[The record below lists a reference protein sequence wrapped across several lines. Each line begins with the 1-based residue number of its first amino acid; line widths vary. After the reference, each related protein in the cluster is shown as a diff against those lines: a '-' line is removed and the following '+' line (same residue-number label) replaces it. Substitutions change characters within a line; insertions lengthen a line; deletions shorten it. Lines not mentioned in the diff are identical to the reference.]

1 MRESIGKTNGRYNTK
16 NNTYGYNEKRRHI
29 VRPNSIL
36 YHCND
41 KTRCQKFLD
50 NKKFMIESKED
61 GIWLGN
67 GMYFW
72 DNLSNAKFWY
82 RKKQQ
87 KHDEL
92 LIVQSNVYTDFLLDL
107 TDLDVCN
114 KMEQLWNKVYKENE
128 IKIPKDKI
136 TLGVKL
142 NYLYDYYDYYDMFKD
157 VYQVIKVI
165 GKYKKTPQNSFYKY
179 DLDSRRAEPTTA
191 IKCIYNVKNVDAIA
205 TREKV

>member
-50 NKKFMIESKED
+50 NKKFIIESKED

-82 RKKQQ
+82 RKNQQ

-142 NYLYDYYDYYDMFKD
+142 NYLYDYYDMFKD

>member
-1 MRESIGKTNGRYNTK
+1 MRESIGKTNERYNTK

-142 NYLYDYYDYYDMFKD
+142 NYLYDYYDMFKD

>member
-107 TDLDVCN
+107 TDFDVCN

-142 NYLYDYYDYYDMFKD
+142 NYLYDYYDMFKD

>member
-41 KTRCQKFLD
+41 KTRCQKFL
-50 NKKFMIESKED
+50 
-61 GIWLGN
+61 
-67 GMYFW
+67 

-142 NYLYDYYDYYDMFKD
+142 NYLYDYYDMFKD

>member
-107 TDLDVCN
+107 TDLDVYN

-142 NYLYDYYDYYDMFKD
+142 NYLYDYYDMFKD

>member
-107 TDLDVCN
+107 IDLDVCN

-142 NYLYDYYDYYDMFKD
+142 NYLYDYYDMFKD

>member
-50 NKKFMIESKED
+50 NKKFMID

-142 NYLYDYYDYYDMFKD
+142 NYLYDYYDMFKD